1 MKHLQKELDSLLSQ
15 FPDET
20 EIRNQL
26 ESLISVYPFNDYE
39 YIIST
44 LLGSGILTLDVY
56 HRLLE
61 EYVTRNRYLEV
72 FQISGTRT
80 FGETWA
86 HRHLEQ
92 LAPELERPS
101 KSLDPDYDQQ
111 YDFFLAGI
119 RIEVKASRAVDAGS
133 REPLYV
139 KALSSESKK
148 NFRMNFQQIKPALCD
163 VFVWIGVW
171 LDVIRYWV
179 LSSQEV
185 EKNQYFSDSQH
196 RGNVGEG
203 QLHLRK
209 ANISEFDQ
217 YEAQPT
223 QLADEIR
230 SAYLR
235 QQRQA

>member
-1 MKHLQKELDSLLSQ
+1 MEHLQKELDSLLSQ

-56 HRLLE
+56 HRLRE

-86 HRHLEQ
+86 HRHLER

-139 KALSSESKK
+139 KALSSGSQK

-185 EKNQYFSDSQH
+185 ETNQYFSDSQH

-209 ANISEFDQ
+209 ANISEFDK

>member
-1 MKHLQKELDSLLSQ
+1 MEHLQKELDSLLSQ

-44 LLGSGILTLDVY
+44 LLGSGILTLGVY
-56 HRLLE
+56 HRLRE

-86 HRHLEQ
+86 HRHLER

-139 KALSSESKK
+139 KALSSGSQK

-163 VFVWIGVW
+163 VFVWIGFCLHKRSKRINTFPIHSIAVM
-171 LDVIRYWV
+171 WV
-179 LSSQEV
+179 RDSFTYEKPISQ
-185 EKNQYFSDSQH
+185 NSTNTRPS
-196 RGNVGEG
+196 RLN
-203 QLHLRK
+203 
-209 ANISEFDQ
+209 
-217 YEAQPT
+217 
-223 QLADEIR
+223 
-230 SAYLR
+230 
-235 QQRQA
+235 